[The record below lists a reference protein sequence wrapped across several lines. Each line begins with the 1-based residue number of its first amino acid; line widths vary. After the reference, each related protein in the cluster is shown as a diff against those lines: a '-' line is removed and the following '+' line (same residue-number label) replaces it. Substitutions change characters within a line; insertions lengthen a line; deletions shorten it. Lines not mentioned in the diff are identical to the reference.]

1 MDKKTEDLL
10 FKSALIIGA
19 YFVVV
24 KPVLKAIG
32 VNPADQ
38 NTVNSQIALAPE
50 QNAFSKDYQF
60 GYIAYQGWSFP
71 NDFSNEFTRFKAG
84 YGMVEAGYDQIAE
97 GIRNAFVISIWNLTQ
112 FSADINTIQTLFSQL
127 PEQAAVSYIDAYLT
141 ANYNQGLMPLLK
153 NGWGTILG
161 INTLNN
167 GLNDAQIAGLINQVS
182 KLPTTLNEKNAVS
195 PPSQVGSNGSTAP
208 AQTHWYDFLPH

>member
-32 VNPADQ
+32 VNPVDQ

-50 QNAFSKDYQF
+50 QNAFSKDYQY

-71 NDFSNEFTRFKAG
+71 TDFSNEFTRFKAG
-84 YGMVEAGYDQIAE
+84 SGMIEAGYDQIADALY
-97 GIRNAFVISIWNLTQ
+97 NAFQISWWNIAA
-112 FSADINTIQTLFSQL
+112 FSADIATIQTLFSQL
-127 PEQAAVSYIDAYLT
+127 PEQAAVSYLDAYLQ
-141 ANYNQGLMPLLK
+141 ANYNVALIPLLQ
-153 NGWGTILG
+153 NGGGTILG
-161 INTLNN
+161 ISTINN
-167 GLNDAQIAGLINQVS
+167 GLTATQMAGIILEVS
-182 KLPTTLNEKNAVS
+182 KLPTTLNEKNAVN
-195 PPSQVGSNGSTAP
+195 PPSQAGTSAAP
-208 AQTHWYDFLPH
+208 GPALKHWYDFLPH